1 LPTPIERKTE
11 RQRRA
16 RERRGHSCPRSRA
29 RPSDGSRRP
38 PPPSTLARSPSPSS
52 SRLTEDCAKFAS
64 SPEESRGTA
73 EGQPPR
79 TGRLLRVEPRTGSS
93 ILLLVLGRGHGEGGR
108 CQVGGVDPARRGGRG
123 RGGAGE
129 GAEAHLRRR
138 GHARLPV
145 RRLPTDLPPRSR
157 PARQAG
163 N

>member
-1 LPTPIERKTE
+1 
-11 RQRRA
+11 
-16 RERRGHSCPRSRA
+16 
-29 RPSDGSRRP
+29 
-38 PPPSTLARSPSPSS
+38 
-52 SRLTEDCAKFAS
+52 
-64 SPEESRGTA
+64 
-73 EGQPPR
+73 
-79 TGRLLRVEPRTGSS
+79 
-93 ILLLVLGRGHGEGGR
+93 
-108 CQVGGVDPARRGGRG
+108 VGGVDPARRGGRG